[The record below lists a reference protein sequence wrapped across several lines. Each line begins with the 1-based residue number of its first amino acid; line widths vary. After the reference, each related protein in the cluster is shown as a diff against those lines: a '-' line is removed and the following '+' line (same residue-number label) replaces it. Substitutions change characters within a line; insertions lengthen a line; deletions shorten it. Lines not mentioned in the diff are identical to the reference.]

1 LKILFISTLS
11 LAANPRLVKEARLA
25 AGNGFDVE
33 VICFEFDNWSSG
45 INKNL
50 VDEFNTKQVLLIPA
64 GRSPFLPWFISVC
77 LEKFYRML
85 ARLMALPASVLSLA
99 VSRRSYQ
106 LTKTLR
112 KVTKPDWVIGHNPG
126 ALWPVLKAAKQF
138 NCRVGF
144 DVEDYHP
151 GEGSNSSLQ
160 KLTKQLMIELLP
172 QLNYVSF
179 AAPLIRETV
188 KKDLGYEGANWFTL
202 MNYFPAHEFT
212 VPPVQQLGSLK
223 MVWFS
228 QHICAGRGLEF
239 ILSAV
244 KKASG
249 KVELHLFGNLDA
261 AFQEQYLKAATN
273 IFTHAPL
280 SQQQLHLALSR
291 FDIGLALDTPVDENR
306 DLAITNKLIAYL
318 QAGLYIIATDTK
330 AQEAYL
336 AELPGHGEC
345 FDKHS
350 NHFEPVIEQCFN
362 NRDMIRNEKIN
373 RYQDFKNRNWET
385 ASAELLQFWRAR
397 I

>member
-25 AGNGFDVE
+25 VE
-33 VICFEFDNWSSG
+33 HGIKVEIICFEFDNWSSG

-50 VDEFNTKQVLLIPA
+50 VEEFTTKQVLLIPA

-77 LEKFYRML
+77 LEKFYRMK
-85 ARLMALPASVLSLA
+85 ARSMALSAPALSLA

-106 LTKTLR
+106 LIKALN

-126 ALWPVLKAAKQF
+126 ALWPALKSAKQF

-151 GEGSNSSLQ
+151 GEGSNISLQ

-179 AAPLIRETV
+179 AALLIRETV
-188 KKDLGYEGANWFTL
+188 KKDLGYESANWYTL
-202 MNYFPAHEFT
+202 LNYFPAHEFT
-212 VPPVQQLGSLK
+212 VPPVQLPGSLK

-249 KVELHLFGNLDA
+249 KVELHLFGNLDG

-280 SQQQLHLALSR
+280 SQQELHLALGR

-306 DLAITNKLIAYL
+306 DLAITNKLIACL
-318 QAGLYIIATDTK
+318 QAGLYIIAADTK
-330 AQEAYL
+330 AQKAYL
-336 AELPGHGEC
+336 AEMPGHGEC

-350 NHFEPVIEQCFN
+350 NHFEPVLEQCIN
-362 NRDMIRNEKIN
+362 NRDMIRNEKVK
-373 RYQDFKNRNWET
+373 RYQNFKNWNWET
-385 ASAELLQFWRAR
+385 ASAELMKVWTAD